1 MHPDSPKPEPLSL
14 SAQTDADLFVALK
27 AGRVEALGA
36 LYDRYSNL
44 VYGLAL
50 RVLSNSEEAEDVT
63 QEIFL
68 ALWHKNTYNPTRGSL
83 SSFLVTMTRSRS
95 IDRLRSRNT
104 KLKFLQRWRRI
115 GTTEGSVANPLEQ
128 VSMNE
133 RSQFLREALA
143 RLPDLERQVLE
154 IAYYEGLSQSEIAK
168 RLNIPLG
175 TVKTRTRQGLLKLR
189 QHLQDF
195 IQ

>member
-1 MHPDSPKPEPLSL
+1 
-14 SAQTDADLFVALK
+14 
-27 AGRVEALGA
+27 
-36 LYDRYSNL
+36 
-44 VYGLAL
+44 
-50 RVLSNSEEAEDVT
+50 
-63 QEIFL
+63 
-68 ALWHKNTYNPTRGSL
+68 
-83 SSFLVTMTRSRS
+83 
-95 IDRLRSRNT
+95 
-104 KLKFLQRWRRI
+104 
-115 GTTEGSVANPLEQ
+115 TTEGSVANPLEQ

-154 IAYYEGLSQSEIAK
+154 IAYYEGLSQSEVAK